1 MKCRCGAQLGRVNAG
16 GEPMLRTAA
25 LVLKA
30 NGPVMVCPK
39 CKADVPFT
47 PDFAKALQHRL
58 ALFFKA

>member
-1 MKCRCGAQLGRVNAG
+1 
-16 GEPMLRTAA
+16 MLRTAA

-30 NGPVMVCPK
+30 EGPVMVCPR

-58 ALFFKA
+58 ALFFKG